1 MRSQEAHDDDDVV
14 NYGLSEILALSKI
27 KVSSARPD
35 QAAELAVTPLLGMRV
50 AINGLVA
57 KPELNGRTGTAVRFD
72 DDEGRYWVELD
83 DTSSSCMI
91 KPCNLL
97 PAGCT
102 PSTLGVPVVSTQKKE
117 KLGEQEVS
125 VPVDSAMRA
134 GLFKTAAHVIG
145 APARKSI
152 SLQNVLLSKYNR
164 ILESLDAIVEA
175 HLPCRSAD
183 EVKVPALRA
192 ETKGV
197 MGLVNKISTRGSSRA
212 RAKFRNASTALKRSL
227 TTTRACIIEK
237 AKRAARFSSMRIK
250 PCTSILTK
258 LVLGGGLEGAA
269 CCGVRGLVS
278 K

>member
-102 PSTLGVPVVSTQKKE
+102 PSG
-117 KLGEQEVS
+117 
-125 VPVDSAMRA
+125 
-134 GLFKTAAHVIG
+134 
-145 APARKSI
+145 
-152 SLQNVLLSKYNR
+152 
-164 ILESLDAIVEA
+164 
-175 HLPCRSAD
+175 
-183 EVKVPALRA
+183 
-192 ETKGV
+192 
-197 MGLVNKISTRGSSRA
+197 
-212 RAKFRNASTALKRSL
+212 
-227 TTTRACIIEK
+227 
-237 AKRAARFSSMRIK
+237 
-250 PCTSILTK
+250 CTSSVHPFFFSPSRVTK
-258 LVLGGGLEGAA
+258 KIHPAEGMTMTQ
-269 CCGVRGLVS
+269 
-278 K
+278 

>member
-1 MRSQEAHDDDDVV
+1 MPSQEAHDDDDVV

-27 KVSSARPD
+27 KVASSRPD
-35 QAAELAVTPLLGMRV
+35 QEAKLAVTPLLGMRV

-57 KPELNGRTGTAVRFD
+57 KPELNGRTGRAVRFD

-102 PSTLGVPVVSTQKKE
+102 PSTLGVPAVSTQKKE

-145 APARKSI
+145 APARKSM

-197 MGLVNKISTRGSSRA
+197 MGLVNKISTRGSGRA

-237 AKRAARFSSMRIK
+237 AKRAARFSSMRTK

>member
-1 MRSQEAHDDDDVV
+1 MPSQVEHDDDDAV
-14 NYGLSEILALSKI
+14 NYVLSEALALSKI
-27 KVSSARPD
+27 NVASSRLDKEAE
-35 QAAELAVTPLLGMRV
+35 AELAVTPLLGSRV
-50 AINGLVA
+50 LIKGLVA

-91 KPCNLL
+91 KPCNVL

-102 PSTLGVPVVSTQKKE
+102 PSIEGVSTQKKE

-125 VPVDSAMRA
+125 VPMDSAMCT

-145 APARKSI
+145 APATKSV

-183 EVKVPALRA
+183 EVKVPALSA

-197 MGLVNKISTRGSSRA
+197 MGLVNKISTRGSGRA

-227 TTTRACIIEK
+227 TTTRACTIEK
-237 AKRAARFSSMRIK
+237 AKRAARFSSMRTK
-250 PCTSILTK
+250 PCTSTLTK
-258 LVLGGGLEGAA
+258 LVFGGGLKGAA
-269 CCGVRGLVS
+269 CCGVRRLVS